1 MFEIKKKLTFSFN
14 SHIKNGFSLNSH
26 GLRNIYCTLFF
37 VYYMYIH
44 VFSYMY
50 WPIYQQQDQYST

>member
-1 MFEIKKKLTFSFN
+1 MFETFSFN

-37 VYYMYIH
+37 VYYTYIH